1 MDKKITALREYIEN
15 RCDGPL
21 TPFVLIS
28 RSMQTHLQCKYDAS
42 TLANALYESLREFGW
57 IVADEDNLVETGS

>member
-1 MDKKITALREYIEN
+1 
-15 RCDGPL
+15 
-21 TPFVLIS
+21 
-28 RSMQTHLQCKYDAS
+28 MQTHLQCKYDAS